1 MPRILPM
8 LGLILAL
15 VCGAYAQ
22 TSPPTPAT
30 VLTLTLQEA
39 LDRAKTNSQQLLSA
53 DLAARIA
60 HEDKVQ
66 AKAALLPTVNWQH
79 GYIYTQPNGTDT
91 GIFVGN
97 NGPHEYIN
105 MADVHADVDDDGAG
119 QVGRDAVLVT
129 RDDAGVDHLVV
140 RARPYREFRWHIHL

>member
-15 VCGAYAQ
+15 GCGAYAQ
-22 TSPPTPAT
+22 TAPPTPAT

-66 AKAALLPTVNWQH
+66 AKAALLPTVNWDH
-79 GYIYTQPNGTDT
+79 GFIYTQNNGTDT
-91 GIFVGN
+91 GIFVATKIVKN
-97 NGPHEYIN
+97 
-105 MADVHADVDDDGAG
+105 
-119 QVGRDAVLVT
+119 
-129 RDDAGVDHLVV
+129 
-140 RARPYREFRWHIHL
+140 